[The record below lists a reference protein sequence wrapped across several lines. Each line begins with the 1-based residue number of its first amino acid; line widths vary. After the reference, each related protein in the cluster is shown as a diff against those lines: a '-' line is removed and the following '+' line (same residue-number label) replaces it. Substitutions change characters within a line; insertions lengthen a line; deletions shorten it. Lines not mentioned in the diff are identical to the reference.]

1 MSIVYYAIVRY
12 YIIIVIT
19 TAALWYKYI
28 TPLGSRGILFP
39 RECVSGKNTSRPGR
53 LFIYFTPAASLRFIT
68 LHFILSSSLLHR
80 SWAATCCRASCR
92 GFWWTSQTRDVVVI
106 ISRIIVS
113 TSRGPSA
120 RHHAAQGE
128 FRAVGLDSY
137 VIQYNAILFC
147 MDI

>member
-19 TAALWYKYI
+19 TAALWYKCI

-53 LFIYFTPAASLRFIT
+53 LFIYFIPAASLQFIT
-68 LHFILSSSLLHR
+68 LHFILSSSLLYR
-80 SWAATCCRASCR
+80 SWATCRASCR
-92 GFWWTSQTRDVVVI
+92 GFWWTSWTRDVVI

-137 VIQYNAILFC
+137 VMQYNAILFC
-147 MDI
+147 MDV